1 MFSVVIPA
9 YNCENT
15 IVATIDSVLRQTRI
29 DLIEEII
36 VVNDGS
42 EDQTE
47 KIVNDYMLGCERKYQ
62 YINF

>member
-47 KIVNDYMLGCERKYQ
+47 
-62 YINF
+62 